1 MCYLDIN
8 NFRKLNNYHESC
20 SPVASGQDVS
30 GILYTIC
37 LAHKFF
43 SAIPKVCRMGILNF
57 ELTEMHRTG
66 LFKWCNIICVAS

>member
-30 GILYTIC
+30 EILYTIC

-57 ELTEMHRTG
+57 
-66 LFKWCNIICVAS
+66 